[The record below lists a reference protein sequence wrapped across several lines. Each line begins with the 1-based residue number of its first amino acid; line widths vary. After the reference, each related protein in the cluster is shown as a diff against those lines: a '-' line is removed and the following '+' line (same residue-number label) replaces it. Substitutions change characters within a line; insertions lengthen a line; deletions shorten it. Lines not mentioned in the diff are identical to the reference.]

1 MHVNQGSSANM
12 SLAVVLA
19 TPILYIHYSDFRALC
34 SGRAKSKT
42 IQVHPWCSSTF
53 NTSINPPFFCHV
65 LVFLIFPVSS
75 KMIFL
80 LKGCLSV
87 VCDG

>member
-1 MHVNQGSSANM
+1 M

-19 TPILYIHYSDFRALC
+19 IPIIYIYYYSDFRALC

-53 NTSINPPFFCHV
+53 NTSINPPFFIV
-65 LVFLIFPVSS
+65 SLLVSYFSCKFQNYISF
-75 KMIFL
+75 
-80 LKGCLSV
+80 KGLSV
-87 VCDG
+87 CRM